1 MTAGNYDCHYNYQGT
16 ISYILES
23 FETGDFSYLNWEFA
37 YDNDWTITD
46 EDAYDGSYCARSGDI
61 DDNEMSSMIIYFD
74 AKQDGELS
82 FYFKT
87 STEEGKDFLVLYVND
102 ELINRWSGEN
112 DWQPFN
118 MSIPVGTYKVEW
130 RYDKSPTG
138 SYGDDRV
145 MVDAIRLP
153 INSLIMTDN
162 VELTD
167 NELTFDIYPN
177 PNNGKF
183 NIELPEGN
191 FSLKVFDITGRLIKN
206 DDDIGG
212 ICQIDMSA
220 LNNGLY
226 IIQIMDS
233 ERCSIRKIIINK

>member
-1 MTAGNYDCHYNYQGT
+1 
-16 ISYILES
+16 
-23 FETGDFSYLNWEFA
+23 
-37 YDNDWTITD
+37 
-46 EDAYDGSYCARSGDI
+46 
-61 DDNEMSSMIIYFD
+61 
-74 AKQDGELS
+74 
-82 FYFKT
+82 
-87 STEEGKDFLVLYVND
+87 
-102 ELINRWSGEN
+102 
-112 DWQPFN
+112 
-118 MSIPVGTYKVEW
+118 
-130 RYDKSPTG
+130 
-138 SYGDDRV
+138 
-145 MVDAIRLP
+145 
-153 INSLIMTDN
+153 MTDN